1 MKRNQKRNKNMA
13 FITGMICMA
22 VMLAVL
28 LTVIVSNRQRKAT
41 STFNWTDIK
50 QFSVTS
56 ENLQSGVWDDSIA
69 NMERGKNLSPQ
80 LSWEKAETAQAYV
93 IYMIDPDGNNWIHLI
108 SGTLTKEEVAQ
119 GEITSISGGT
129 SETGYIGPYPP
140 DGTHSYEVYVF
151 ALKKAKTSYAGE
163 VNTVCGGIAEI
174 AQALNVDDTGKPG
187 NIAAYGKLT
196 GTYTK

>member
-1 MKRNQKRNKNMA
+1 MA
-13 FITGMICMA
+13 FITGMIC
-22 VMLAVL
+22 LAVILVVL
-28 LTVIVSNRQRKAT
+28 LIVIVSHRQQNAT
-41 STFNWTDIK
+41 PTFDWAGIN

-69 NMERGKNLSPQ
+69 NTERGKNLSPQ

-151 ALKKAKTSYAGE
+151 ALRKAKTSYAEE

-187 NIAAYGKLT
+187 NIAAYGKLS

>member
-1 MKRNQKRNKNMA
+1 MA
-13 FITGMICMA
+13 FITGMIC
-22 VMLAVL
+22 LAIL
-28 LTVIVSNRQRKAT
+28 LAALVATALKTKVSNRQQNAT
-41 STFNWTDIK
+41 PTFDWAGIN
-50 QFSVTS
+50 QFPVTS
-56 ENLQSGVWDDSIA
+56 ENLQIGVWDDSIA
-69 NMERGKNLSPQ
+69 NTERGKDLSPQ
-80 LSWEKAETAQAYV
+80 LSWEKIETAQAYV

-119 GEITSISGGT
+119 GEIASIHKGT
-129 SETGYIGPYPP
+129 SDTGYIGPYPP
-140 DGTHSYEVYVF
+140 AGTHSYEVYVF

-163 VNTVCGGIAEI
+163 VNTVCGGIPEI

>member
-13 FITGMICMA
+13 FITGMIC
-22 VMLAVL
+22 LAVILVVL
-28 LTVIVSNRQRKAT
+28 LIVIVSHRQQNAT
-41 STFNWTDIK
+41 PTFDWAGIN

-69 NMERGKNLSPQ
+69 NTERGKNLSPQ

-151 ALKKAKTSYAGE
+151 ALRKAKTSYAEE

>member
-13 FITGMICMA
+13 FITGMICLA

-69 NMERGKNLSPQ
+69 NIERGKNLSPQ

-163 VNTVCGGIAEI
+163 VNTVCGGITEI

>member
-13 FITGMICMA
+13 FITGMIC
-22 VMLAVL
+22 LAVILVVL
-28 LTVIVSNRQRKAT
+28 LIVIVSHRQQNAT
-41 STFNWTDIK
+41 PTFDWAGIN

-69 NMERGKNLSPQ
+69 NTERGKNLSPQ

-163 VNTVCGGIAEI
+163 VNTVCGGITEI

-187 NIAAYGKLT
+187 NIAAYGKLS

>member
-13 FITGMICMA
+13 FITGMIC
-22 VMLAVL
+22 LAVILVVL
-28 LTVIVSNRQRKAT
+28 LIVIVSHRQQNAT
-41 STFNWTDIK
+41 PTFDWAGIN

-69 NMERGKNLSPQ
+69 NTERGKNLSPQ

-187 NIAAYGKLT
+187 NIAAYGKLS